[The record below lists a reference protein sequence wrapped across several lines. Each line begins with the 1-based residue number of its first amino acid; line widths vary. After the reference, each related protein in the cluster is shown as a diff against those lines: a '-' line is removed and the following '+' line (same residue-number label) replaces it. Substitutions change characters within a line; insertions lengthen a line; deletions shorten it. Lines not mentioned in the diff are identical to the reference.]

1 MKHIYCILFLTVVG
15 PLFAQEEAPTF
26 REDQLYLSIA
36 YPYFS
41 DAPST
46 LIQNKLSYAFS
57 AGFIRDMPI
66 NKQRTLAVGI
76 GLGYDQAT
84 IYNNTLFTHAGNTIS
99 ATVIEGGYQQ
109 NYLRMQSLAVP
120 LELRWRNATETKHA
134 FWRIHTG
141 VSVHFPMQFKSY
153 NQTPTGQINT
163 TKLPSKGTIL
173 RWNVHFG
180 FNTWNISIAHD
191 MQPWATFGALNKE
204 YDMKFTKIGLIFYI
218 L

>member
-1 MKHIYCILFLTVVG
+1 MKHTYSILFLMAFG
-15 PLFAQEEAPTF
+15 FLFAQEKTPTF
-26 REDQLYLSIA
+26 REDQIYLSIA

-41 DAPST
+41 DAPNT

-57 AGFIRDMPI
+57 IGFIRDIPI
-66 NKQRTLAVGI
+66 NSQRTLAVGV
-76 GLGYDQAT
+76 GLGFDQAT
-84 IYNNTLFTHAGNTIS
+84 LYNNTLFTQTGNKIDAS
-99 ATVIEGGYQQ
+99 VIEEGYKQ
-109 NYLRMQSLAVP
+109 NYLRMQSLTVP

-153 NQTPTGQINT
+153 NKTSTGQINT

-191 MQPWATFGALNKE
+191 MQPWATFGALNRE
-204 YDMKFTKIGLIFYI
+204 FDMNFTKIGLIFYI

>member
-1 MKHIYCILFLTVVG
+1 MVVG
-15 PLFAQEEAPTF
+15 PLIAQEEAPTF
-26 REDQLYLSIA
+26 REDQIYLSIA

-41 DAPST
+41 DAPNT

-57 AGFIRDMPI
+57 FGFVRDMPI
-66 NKQRTLAVGI
+66 NKQRSLAVGI

-84 IYNNTLFTHAGNTIS
+84 IYNNNLFTYAGNNIS

-163 TKLPSKGTIL
+163 AKLPSKGTIL
-173 RWNVHFG
+173 RLNVHFG

-191 MQPWATFGALNKE
+191 LQPWAVSATPNRSF
-204 YDMKFTKIGLIFYI
+204 DIRFTKIGLIFYI

>member
-1 MKHIYCILFLTVVG
+1 MKHTYSILFLMAFG
-15 PLFAQEEAPTF
+15 FLFAQEKTPTF
-26 REDQLYLSIA
+26 REDQIYLSIA

-41 DAPST
+41 EAPNT

-57 AGFIRDMPI
+57 VGFIRDMPI
-66 NKQRTLAVGI
+66 NSQRTLAVGV
-76 GLGYDQAT
+76 GLGFDQAT
-84 IYNNTLFTHAGNTIS
+84 LYNNTLFTQTGNKIDAS
-99 ATVIEGGYQQ
+99 VIEEGYKQ

-153 NQTPTGQINT
+153 NKTSTGQKNT

-191 MQPWATFGALNKE
+191 MQPWATFGALNRE
-204 YDMKFTKIGLIFYI
+204 FDMNFTKIGLIFYI

>member
-1 MKHIYCILFLTVVG
+1 MVVG
-15 PLFAQEEAPTF
+15 PLIAQEDAPTF

-41 DAPST
+41 NAPNT

-57 AGFIRDMPI
+57 VGFVRDMPI
-66 NKQRTLAVGI
+66 NKQRSLAVGI

-84 IYNNTLFTHAGNTIS
+84 IYNNNLFTYAGNNIS
-99 ATVIEGGYQQ
+99 ATVIKGGYQQ

-120 LELRWRNATETKHA
+120 MELRWRNATETKHA

-153 NQTPTGQINT
+153 NKTSTGQINT
-163 TKLPSKGTIL
+163 SKLPSKGTIL

-180 FNTWNISIAHD
+180 FNTWNISIAQD
-191 MQPWATFGALNKE
+191 MQPWATFGALNRE
-204 YDMKFTKIGLIFYI
+204 FDMNFTKIGLIFYI

>member
-1 MKHIYCILFLTVVG
+1 MKHIYCILFLIVVG
-15 PLFAQEEAPTF
+15 PLIAQKNAPTF

-41 DAPST
+41 DAPNT

-57 AGFIRDMPI
+57 VGFVRDMPI
-66 NKQRTLAVGI
+66 NKQRSLAVGI

-84 IYNNTLFTHAGNTIS
+84 IYNNNLFTFAGNNIS

-153 NQTPTGQINT
+153 NKTLTGQINT

-173 RWNVHFG
+173 RWNIHFG

-191 MQPWATFGALNKE
+191 MRPWATFGALNRE
-204 YDMKFTKIGLIFYI
+204 FDVNFTKIGLIFYI

>member
-1 MKHIYCILFLTVVG
+1 MVVG
-15 PLFAQEEAPTF
+15 PLIAQEEAPTF
-26 REDQLYLSIA
+26 REDQIYLSIA

-41 DAPST
+41 DAPNT

-57 AGFIRDMPI
+57 FGFVRDMPI
-66 NKQRTLAVGI
+66 NKQRSLAVGI

-84 IYNNTLFTHAGNTIS
+84 IYNNNLFTYAGNNIS

-153 NQTPTGQINT
+153 NKTSTGLINT
-163 TKLPSKGTIL
+163 TKLASKGTIL

-191 MQPWATFGALNKE
+191 MQPWATFGALNRGF
-204 YDMKFTKIGLIFYI
+204 DMNFTKIGLIFYI

>member
-1 MKHIYCILFLTVVG
+1 MKHIYSILFLMAVG
-15 PLFAQEEAPTF
+15 SVCAQEKTPTF
-26 REDQLYLSIA
+26 REDQVYLSIA

-57 AGFIRDMPI
+57 IGFIRDMPI
-66 NKQRTLAVGI
+66 NSQRTLAVGV
-76 GLGYDQAT
+76 GLGFDQAT
-84 IYNNTLFTHAGNTIS
+84 LYNNTLFAQSGNS
-99 ATVIEGGYQQ
+99 SNATLIENEYQQ
-109 NYLRMQSLAVP
+109 NYLRMQSLAIP

-141 VSVHFPMQFKSY
+141 VSVHFPMQLKSY
-153 NQTPTGQINT
+153 VKTRTGQVNT
-163 TKLPSKGTIL
+163 TKLPSTGSVL

-191 MQPWATFGALNKE
+191 MQPWATFNASNKE
-204 YDMKFTKIGLIFYI
+204 FNMKFTKIGLIFYI

>member
-1 MKHIYCILFLTVVG
+1 MAFG
-15 PLFAQEEAPTF
+15 FLFAQEKTPTF
-26 REDQLYLSIA
+26 REDQIYLSIA

-41 DAPST
+41 EAPNT

-57 AGFIRDMPI
+57 VGFIRDMPI
-66 NKQRTLAVGI
+66 NSQRTLAVGV
-76 GLGYDQAT
+76 GLGFDQAT
-84 IYNNTLFTHAGNTIS
+84 LYNNTLFTQTGNKIDAS
-99 ATVIEGGYQQ
+99 VIEEGYKQ

-153 NQTPTGQINT
+153 NKTSTGQKNT

-191 MQPWATFGALNKE
+191 MQPWATFGALNRE
-204 YDMKFTKIGLIFYI
+204 LDMNFTKIGLIFYI

>member
-1 MKHIYCILFLTVVG
+1 MKHIYSILFLMAFG
-15 PLFAQEEAPTF
+15 FLFAQEKTPTF
-26 REDQLYLSIA
+26 REDQIYLSIA

-41 DAPST
+41 DAPNT

-57 AGFIRDMPI
+57 VGFIRDMPI
-66 NKQRTLAVGI
+66 NSQRTLAVGV
-76 GLGYDQAT
+76 GLGFDQAT
-84 IYNNTLFTHAGNTIS
+84 LYNNNLFTQTGNKIDAS
-99 ATVIEGGYQQ
+99 VIEEGYKQ

-141 VSVHFPMQFKSY
+141 VSVHFPMQLKSY
-153 NQTPTGQINT
+153 AKTRTGQVNT
-163 TKLPSKGTIL
+163 TKLTSTGIVL

-191 MQPWATFGALNKE
+191 IQHWATFDASNKE
-204 YDMKFTKIGLIFYI
+204 FDIKFTKIGLIFYI

>member
-1 MKHIYCILFLTVVG
+1 MKHIYSILFLMAFG
-15 PLFAQEEAPTF
+15 FLFAQEKTPTF
-26 REDQLYLSIA
+26 REDQIYLSIA

-41 DAPST
+41 DAPNT

-57 AGFIRDMPI
+57 IGFIRDIPI
-66 NKQRTLAVGI
+66 NSQRTLAVGV
-76 GLGYDQAT
+76 GLGFDQAT
-84 IYNNTLFTHAGNTIS
+84 LNNNTLFTQTGNKID
-99 ATVIEGGYQQ
+99 ALVIEEGYKQ
-109 NYLRMQSLAVP
+109 NYLRMQSLTVP

-141 VSVHFPMQFKSY
+141 VSVHFPMQLKS
-153 NQTPTGQINT
+153 QAKTRTGQVYT
-163 TKLPSKGTIL
+163 TKLPYEGSVL

-191 MQPWATFGALNKE
+191 MQPWATFKASNKE
-204 YDMKFTKIGLIFYI
+204 FNMKFTKIGLIFYI

>member
-1 MKHIYCILFLTVVG
+1 MVVG
-15 PLFAQEEAPTF
+15 PLIAQEDAPTF

-41 DAPST
+41 NAPNT

-57 AGFIRDMPI
+57 VGFVRDMPI
-66 NKQRTLAVGI
+66 NKQRSLAVGI

-84 IYNNTLFTHAGNTIS
+84 IYNNNLFTYARNNIS

-153 NQTPTGQINT
+153 NKTSTGQINT
-163 TKLPSKGTIL
+163 TKLPSKGTNL

-191 MQPWATFGALNKE
+191 MQPWATFGALNRE
-204 YDMKFTKIGLIFYI
+204 FDMNFTKIGLIFYI

>member
-1 MKHIYCILFLTVVG
+1 MVVG
-15 PLFAQEEAPTF
+15 PLIAQEEAPTF
-26 REDQLYLSIA
+26 REDQIYLSIA

-41 DAPST
+41 DAPNT

-57 AGFIRDMPI
+57 FGFVRDMPI
-66 NKQRTLAVGI
+66 NKQRSLAVGI

-84 IYNNTLFTHAGNTIS
+84 IYNNNLFTYAGNNIS

-153 NQTPTGQINT
+153 NKTSTGLINT
-163 TKLPSKGTIL
+163 TKLASKGTIL

-191 MQPWATFGALNKE
+191 MQPWATFGTSNRKF
-204 YDMKFTKIGLIFYI
+204 DMNFTKIGLIFYI

>member
-1 MKHIYCILFLTVVG
+1 MVVG
-15 PLFAQEEAPTF
+15 PLIAQEEAPTF
-26 REDQLYLSIA
+26 REDQIYLSIA

-41 DAPST
+41 DAPNT

-57 AGFIRDMPI
+57 FGFVRDMPI
-66 NKQRTLAVGI
+66 NKQRSLAVGI

-84 IYNNTLFTHAGNTIS
+84 IYNNNLFTYAGNNIS

-153 NQTPTGQINT
+153 NKTSTGLINT
-163 TKLPSKGTIL
+163 TKLASKGTIL
-173 RWNVHFG
+173 RWNVLFG

-191 MQPWATFGALNKE
+191 MQPWAAFSATNNNF
-204 YDMKFTKIGLIFYI
+204 DMKFTKIGLIFYI

>member
-1 MKHIYCILFLTVVG
+1 MVVG
-15 PLFAQEEAPTF
+15 PLIAQEDASTF

-41 DAPST
+41 NAPNT

-57 AGFIRDMPI
+57 VGFVRDMPI
-66 NKQRTLAVGI
+66 NKQRSFAVGI

-84 IYNNTLFTHAGNTIS
+84 IYNKNLFTYAGNNIS
-99 ATVIEGGYQQ
+99 ATLIEGGYQQ

-153 NQTPTGQINT
+153 NKTSTGQINT

-191 MQPWATFGALNKE
+191 MQPWATFGALNRE
-204 YDMKFTKIGLIFYI
+204 FDMNFTKIGLIFYI

>member
-1 MKHIYCILFLTVVG
+1 MKHIYCILFLMVLG
-15 PLFAQEEAPTF
+15 PLYAQEELPTF
-26 REDQLYLSIA
+26 REDQIYLSIA

-66 NKQRTLAVGI
+66 NKERTLAVGI

-84 IYNNTLFTHAGNTIS
+84 VYNNTLFTYAGNTIS

-163 TKLPSKGTIL
+163 AKLPSKGTIL
-173 RWNVHFG
+173 RLNVHFG

-191 MQPWATFGALNKE
+191 MQPWAAFSATNNNF
-204 YDMKFTKIGLIFYI
+204 DMKFTKIGLIFYI

>member
-1 MKHIYCILFLTVVG
+1 MKHVYYILFLMVIG
-15 PLFAQEEAPTF
+15 PLFAQEKAPTF
-26 REDQLYLSIA
+26 REDQIYLSIA

-41 DAPST
+41 DAPNT

-57 AGFIRDMPI
+57 FGFVRDMPI
-66 NKQRTLAVGI
+66 NKQRSLAVGI

-84 IYNNTLFTHAGNTIS
+84 IYNNNLFTYAGNNIS

-153 NQTPTGQINT
+153 NKTSTGQINT
-163 TKLPSKGTIL
+163 TKIPSKGTVL
-173 RWNVHFG
+173 RLNVHFG

-191 MQPWATFGALNKE
+191 MQPCATFGASNRKF
-204 YDMKFTKIGLIFYI
+204 DMNFTKIGLIFYI

>member
-1 MKHIYCILFLTVVG
+1 MVVG
-15 PLFAQEEAPTF
+15 PLIAQEDASTF

-41 DAPST
+41 NAPNT

-57 AGFIRDMPI
+57 VGFVRDMPI
-66 NKQRTLAVGI
+66 TKQRSLAVGI
-76 GLGYDQAT
+76 SLWYDQAT
-84 IYNNTLFTHAGNTIS
+84 IYNNNLFTYAGNNIS
-99 ATVIEGGYQQ
+99 ATLIEGGYQQ

-153 NQTPTGQINT
+153 NKTSTGQINT

-191 MQPWATFGALNKE
+191 MQPWATFGALNRE
-204 YDMKFTKIGLIFYI
+204 FDMNFTKIGLIFYI

>member
-1 MKHIYCILFLTVVG
+1 MVVG
-15 PLFAQEEAPTF
+15 PLIAQEDAPTF
-26 REDQLYLSIA
+26 REDQLYWSIA

-41 DAPST
+41 NAPNT

-57 AGFIRDMPI
+57 VGFVRDMPI
-66 NKQRTLAVGI
+66 NKQRSLAVGI

-84 IYNNTLFTHAGNTIS
+84 IYNNNLFTYARNNIS

-153 NQTPTGQINT
+153 NKTSTGQINT

-191 MQPWATFGALNKE
+191 MQPWATFGALNRE
-204 YDMKFTKIGLIFYI
+204 FDMNFTKIGLIFYI

>member
-66 NKQRTLAVGI
+66 NKERTLAVGI

-84 IYNNTLFTHAGNTIS
+84 VYNNTLFTYAGNTIS

-153 NQTPTGQINT
+153 NKTSTGLINT
-163 TKLPSKGTIL
+163 TKLASKGTIL
-173 RWNVHFG
+173 RWNVLFG

-191 MQPWATFGALNKE
+191 MQPWAAFSATNNNF
-204 YDMKFTKIGLIFYI
+204 DMKFTKIGLIFYI